1 MSGAWTPVWA
11 IARKELRAYF
21 GSPLALI
28 FIGVFLAATLFLFF
42 WAETFFARNIADV
55 RPLFRWMPVLMI
67 LLVATLTMRQW
78 SEEQRAGTLEML
90 LTLPVST
97 VHLALGKF
105 LAVVILLA
113 TALVLTLSIPV
124 TVELLGDLDWGPAI
138 GGYLGVLLLGSA
150 YAAIGL
156 FVSSRTDNQIVSL
169 ILTVLIGGLLYLVGT
184 ETVTVFVGGGASEIL
199 RAIGSGSRFESIERG
214 VIDVRD
220 VIYYGSVASLF
231 LALNVVSL
239 ETKRWSKGADAAPM
253 RRGAIVVAILIAAN
267 LLVLNVW
274 LFPLSGMRVDL
285 TAQREYSLTA
295 PTMDV
300 ISNLQEPLLLRG
312 YISDRTHPL
321 LEPLIP
327 TIRDLLREYEIASRG
342 RIEAEVVDPRTDEDI
357 EGEANRSYGIES
369 TPFAITERRDSS
381 VVNSYFDILVRYGDQ
396 FVVLNFADLV
406 EVDQSGS
413 DLTVRLRNLEY
424 DLTSAIKKA
433 VSGFQRQDAVF
444 ASLEEPLLLTAYIT
458 EATLPEALKD
468 APANFRAVAGQLAA
482 ESNGKLVVS
491 VVDPDLPDSPLTREQ
506 IQQTQ
511 GIAPSLVALGST
523 DSYYFHMVLTRGPDS
538 ILVYPGGEATAADI
552 RSAIDAGIRRVV
564 PGLLKSIGLWV
575 PPDDPV
581 PGFFGQDVPPISSWS
596 YVHQQLSQNYNMV
609 LADLSQGTA
618 PDVDVLVIVSPRNM
632 APKEVLAIDQFLMR
646 GGSVIVASGSFIV
659 SPIQMGTGIGLE
671 EVKGGLGDMLAS
683 YGVGIGKEMVLDTQ
697 NEQFPIQVRRNVGGV
712 NVLDIERISYPPFV
726 DIRRDGMDTDSPV
739 TANMPAVTLQWASP
753 LLIDG
758 SMASGRDV
766 NVFLRSTRK
775 SWLRA
780 SADVDPDR
788 EEYPVLGFPVEGD
801 QRSYPLAVSIRG
813 SFKSYFSDRPSPF
826 EDDPLGRSGPGL
838 VDQSPES
845 TRLIVF
851 GSSEF
856 LDDII
861 LDLSRSI
868 SADRYL
874 FNLQFLENAVDWALE
889 DEDLLGLRAR
899 GTYTRLLQPLE
910 ESEQTIWEAANYLV
924 ALTALLILGL
934 VWNVRQRGEPAM
946 ALVDP
951 SDEGEDQ
958 DDD

>member
-1 MSGAWTPVWA
+1 MSGTWTPVWA

-21 GSPLALI
+21 GSPLAII

-42 WAETFFARNIADV
+42 WAETFFARNLADV

-90 LTLPVST
+90 LTLPVRT
-97 VHLALGKF
+97 AHLALGKF

-113 TALVLTLSIPV
+113 TALALTLSIPV

-184 ETVTVFVGGGASEIL
+184 ETVTVFVGGGVSEIL

-214 VIDVRD
+214 VIDLRD
-220 VIYYGSVASLF
+220 VIYYGSVAALF

-239 ETKRWSKGADAAPM
+239 EAKRWSRGSDAAPM
-253 RRGAIVVAILIAAN
+253 RRGAVVAAVLITAN

-274 LFPLSGMRVDL
+274 LFPLSGLRVDL
-285 TAQREYSLTA
+285 TAQREYSLTP

-300 ISNLQEPLLLRG
+300 ISNLEEPLLLRG

-321 LEPLIP
+321 LEPLVP
-327 TIRDLLREYEIASRG
+327 TIRDLMREYEIASRG
-342 RIEAEVVDPRTDEDI
+342 RIEAEVLDPRSDEDI

-369 TPFAITERRDSS
+369 TPFAVTERRDSS

-396 FVVLNFADLV
+396 FVVLSFSDLI
-406 EVDQSGS
+406 EVDQSGNDVS
-413 DLTVRLRNLEY
+413 IRLRNLEY
-424 DLTSAIKKA
+424 DLTSAIKKV

-444 ASLEEPLLLTAYIT
+444 AELDAPLLLTAYFT
-458 EATLPEALKD
+458 EQTLPEALSE
-468 APANFRAVAGQLAA
+468 APDHFRRVAAELAA
-482 ESNGKLVVS
+482 DSNGKLVVNMI
-491 VVDPDLPDSPLTREQ
+491 DPDSPDSPITREQ
-506 IQQTQ
+506 IQQSQ
-511 GIAPSLVALGST
+511 GIAPSLVELGST
-523 DSYYFHMVLTRGPDS
+523 DSYYFHMVLQRGDES
-538 ILVYPGGEATAADI
+538 VLVYPGGEVTEADI
-552 RSAIDAGIRRVV
+552 RASIDAGIRRVV
-564 PGLLKSIGLWV
+564 PGLLRSVGLWV
-575 PPDDPV
+575 PPNDPV

-609 LADLSQGTA
+609 LADLSQGEA
-618 PDVDVLVIVSPRNM
+618 PAVDVLVIVSPRNI
-632 APKEVLAIDQFLMR
+632 APKEILAIDQFLMR
-646 GGSVIVASGSFIV
+646 GGSVIIASGNFIV
-659 SPIQMGTGIGLE
+659 SPIQMGTGIGIE
-671 EVKGGLGDMLAS
+671 EVKEGVGEMLAS
-683 YGVGIGKEMVLDTQ
+683 YGVEIGRELVFDTQ
-697 NEQFPIQVRRNVGGV
+697 NEQFPIQVQRRVGGV
-712 NVLDIERISYPPFV
+712 TVLDIQRIAYPPFV
-726 DIRRDGMDTDSPV
+726 DIRRDGMEMESPV

-753 LLIDG
+753 LTIDENKNR
-758 SMASGRDV
+758 GRDV
-766 NVFLRSTRK
+766 EVFLRSSK
-775 SWLRA
+775 ASWLRE
-780 SADVDPDR
+780 SADVDPDM
-788 EEYPVLGFPVEGD
+788 EEYPGVGFPVEGA
-801 QRSYPLAVSIRG
+801 QRSRPLAVTIRG
-813 SFKSYFSDRPSPF
+813 SFKSHFSDRPSPF

-845 TRLIVF
+845 AKLVVF

-861 LDLSRSI
+861 LELSRSI

-874 FNLQFLENAVDWALE
+874 FNLQFIENAVDWALE
-889 DEDLLGLRAR
+889 DDDLLGLRAR

-910 ESEQTIWEAANYLV
+910 ESEQTIWEAANYAV
-924 ALTALLILGL
+924 ALTALLVLGL
-934 VWNVRQRGEPAM
+934 VWNIRQRGEPAM
-946 ALVDP
+946 ALVDA
-951 SDEGEDQ
+951 SDESEAQ
-958 DDD
+958 DDK

>member
-1 MSGAWTPVWA
+1 MSGTWTPVWA

-21 GSPLALI
+21 GSPLAII

-42 WAETFFARNIADV
+42 WAETFFARNLADV

-78 SEEQRAGTLEML
+78 SEEQRAGTLEVL
-90 LTLPVST
+90 LTLPVRT
-97 VHLALGKF
+97 AHLALGKF

-113 TALVLTLSIPV
+113 TALALTLSIPV

-184 ETVTVFVGGGASEIL
+184 ETVTVFVGGGVSEIL

-214 VIDVRD
+214 VIDLRD

-239 ETKRWSKGADAAPM
+239 ETKRWSRGADAAPM
-253 RRGAIVVAILIAAN
+253 RRGAVVAGVLITAN

-274 LFPLSGMRVDL
+274 LFPLSGLRVDL

-300 ISNLQEPLLLRG
+300 ISNLEEPLLLRG

-321 LEPLIP
+321 LEPLVP
-327 TIRDLLREYEIASRG
+327 TIRDLMREYEIASRG
-342 RIEAEVVDPRTDEDI
+342 RIEAEVLDPRSDEDI

-369 TPFAITERRDSS
+369 TPFAVTERRDSS

-396 FVVLNFADLV
+396 FVVLSFSDLI
-406 EVDQSGS
+406 EVDQSGNDVS
-413 DLTVRLRNLEY
+413 IRLRNLEY
-424 DLTSAIKKA
+424 DLTSAIKKV

-444 ASLEEPLLLTAYIT
+444 AELDAPLLLTAYFT
-458 EATLPEALKD
+458 EQTLPEALLE
-468 APANFRAVAGQLAA
+468 APDHFRRVSAELAA
-482 ESNGKLVVS
+482 ESNGKLVVNMI
-491 VVDPDLPDSPLTREQ
+491 DPDSPDSPITREQ
-506 IQQTQ
+506 IQQSQ
-511 GIAPSLVALGST
+511 GIAPSLVELGST
-523 DSYYFHMVLTRGPDS
+523 DSYYFHMVLQRGDES
-538 ILVYPGGEATAADI
+538 VLVYPGGEATEADI
-552 RSAIDAGIRRVV
+552 RASIDAGIRRVV
-564 PGLLKSIGLWV
+564 PGLLKSVGLWV
-575 PPDDPV
+575 PPNDPV

-609 LADLSQGTA
+609 LADLSQGEA
-618 PDVDVLVIVSPRNM
+618 PAVDVMVIVSPRNI
-632 APKEVLAIDQFLMR
+632 APKEILAIDQFLMR
-646 GGSVIVASGSFIV
+646 GGSVIIASGNFIV
-659 SPIQMGTGIGLE
+659 SPIQMGTGIGIE
-671 EVKGGLGDMLAS
+671 EVKEGVGEMLAS
-683 YGVGIGKEMVLDTQ
+683 YGVEIGRELVFDTQ
-697 NEQFPIQVRRNVGGV
+697 NEQFPIQVQRRVGGV
-712 NVLDIERISYPPFV
+712 TVLDIQRIAYPPFV
-726 DIRRDGMDTDSPV
+726 DIRRDGMETESPV

-753 LLIDG
+753 LTIDENKNR
-758 SMASGRDV
+758 GRDV
-766 NVFLRSTRK
+766 EVFLRSSK
-775 SWLRA
+775 ASWLRE
-780 SADVDPDR
+780 SADVDPNM
-788 EEYPVLGFPVEGD
+788 EEYPGVGFPVEGE
-801 QRSYPLAVSIRG
+801 QRARPLAVTIRG
-813 SFKSYFSDRPSPF
+813 SFKSHFSDRPSPF
-826 EDDPLGRSGPGL
+826 ENDPLGRSGPGL

-845 TRLIVF
+845 AKLVVF

-861 LDLSRSI
+861 LELSRSI

-874 FNLQFLENAVDWALE
+874 FNLQFIENAVDWALE
-889 DEDLLGLRAR
+889 DDDLLGLRAR

-910 ESEQTIWEAANYLV
+910 ESEQTIWEAANYAV
-924 ALTALLILGL
+924 ALTALLVLGL
-934 VWNVRQRGEPAM
+934 VWNIRQKGEPAM
-946 ALVDP
+946 ALVDA
-951 SDEGEDQ
+951 SDESEAQ
-958 DDD
+958 DDK

>member
-1 MSGAWTPVWA
+1 MSGFWIPTWA
-11 IARKELRAYF
+11 VARKELRAYF

-55 RPLFRWMPVLMI
+55 RPLFRWMPILMV

-78 SEEQRAGTLEML
+78 SEEQRAGTLEVL
-90 LTLPVST
+90 LTLPVRT
-97 VHLALGKF
+97 THLALGKF
-105 LAVVILLA
+105 VAVVILLA

-138 GGYLGVLLLGSA
+138 GGYLGVLLMGSA

-169 ILTVLIGGLLYLVGT
+169 ILTVLLGGLLYMVGT
-184 ETVTVFVGGGASEIL
+184 ETVTVFAGGGVSEIL
-199 RAIGSGSRFESIERG
+199 RGIGSGSRFESIERG
-214 VIDVRD
+214 VIDLRD
-220 VIYYGSVASLF
+220 IIYYGSIATLF

-239 ETKRWSKGADAAPM
+239 ETKRWSRGADAAPM
-253 RRGAIVVAILIAAN
+253 RRAAVIGAVLIGAN
-267 LLVLNVW
+267 LLLLNVW
-274 LFPLSGMRVDL
+274 LFPLSGLRVDL

-300 ISNLQEPLLLRG
+300 ISNLEEPLLLRG

-321 LEPLIP
+321 LEPLVP
-327 TIRDLLREYEIASRG
+327 TIRDLMREYEIASRG

-424 DLTSAIKKA
+424 DLTGAIKKV

-444 ASLEEPLLLTAYIT
+444 AALEDPLLLTAYIT
-458 EATLPEALKD
+458 EQTLPEALKD
-468 APANFRAVAGQLAA
+468 APANFVTVAQELAA

-538 ILVYPGGEATAADI
+538 VLVYPGGEATAADI

-575 PPDDPV
+575 PPNDPV

-596 YVHQQLSQNYNMV
+596 YVHQQLSQNYTMV

-618 PDVDVLVIVSPRNM
+618 PDVDVLVIVSPRNI

-646 GGSVIVASGSFIV
+646 GGSVIVASGNFIV
-659 SPIQMGTGIGLE
+659 SPIQLGTGIGLE
-671 EVKGGLGDMLAS
+671 EVREGLGDMLAS
-683 YGVGIGKEMVLDTQ
+683 YGVSIGKELVLDTQ
-697 NEQFPIQVRRNVGGV
+697 NEQFPIQVQRNVGGV

-726 DIRRDGMDTDSPV
+726 DIRRDGMNADSPV

-753 LLIDG
+753 LLIDE
-758 SMASGRDV
+758 SMADGRDV
-766 NVFLRSTRK
+766 QVFLRSTRK

-780 SADVDPDR
+780 SVDVDPDR

-801 QRSYPLAVSIRG
+801 QRPYPLAVSIRG

-838 VDQSPES
+838 VEQSPES

-861 LDLSRSI
+861 LDLSRSL

-899 GTYTRLLQPLE
+899 GTYTRLLQPLDD
-910 ESEQTIWEAANYLV
+910 SEQTIWEAANYAV
-924 ALTALLILGL
+924 ALAALILLGL
-934 VWNVRQRGEPAM
+934 VWNIRQRGEEPM
-946 ALVDP
+946 KLVEP
-951 SDEGEDQ
+951 GDEGEAQ
-958 DDD
+958 DGD

>member
-78 SEEQRAGTLEML
+78 SEEQRAGTLEVL
-90 LTLPVST
+90 LTLPVRT
-97 VHLALGKF
+97 AHLALGKF

-214 VIDVRD
+214 VIDLRD
-220 VIYYGSVASLF
+220 VIYYGSVAALF

-239 ETKRWSKGADAAPM
+239 ETKRWSRGSDAAPM
-253 RRGAIVVAILIAAN
+253 RRGAIAAAVLIAAN

-274 LFPLSGMRVDL
+274 LFPLSGLRVDL

-300 ISNLQEPLLLRG
+300 ISNLEEPLLLRG

-327 TIRDLLREYEIASRG
+327 TIRDLMREYEIASRG
-342 RIEAEVVDPRTDEDI
+342 RIEAEVLDPRTDEDI
-357 EGEANRSYGIES
+357 EAEANRSYGIES
-369 TPFAITERRDSS
+369 TPFAVTERRDSS

-396 FVVLNFADLV
+396 FVVLSFADLI
-406 EVDQSGS
+406 EVDQSGNDVS
-413 DLTVRLRNLEY
+413 VRLRNLEY
-424 DLTSAIKKA
+424 DLTSAIKKV

-444 ASLEEPLLLTAYIT
+444 AELDEPLLLTAYVT
-458 EATLPEALKD
+458 EQTLPEALVE
-468 APANFRAVAGQLAA
+468 APGHFARVAAELAA
-482 ESNGKLVVS
+482 ESNGKLVVN
-491 VVDPDLPDSPLTREQ
+491 VVDPDLPDSPITREQ

-511 GIAPSLVALGST
+511 GIAPSLVELGST
-523 DSYYFHMVLTRGPDS
+523 DSYYFHMVLQRGTDS
-538 ILVYPGGEATAADI
+538 VLVYPGGEATEADI

-564 PGLLKSIGLWV
+564 PGLLKSVGLWV
-575 PPDDPV
+575 PPNDPV
-581 PGFFGQDVPPISSWS
+581 PGFFGQDVPPISSWA

-609 LADLSQGTA
+609 LADLSQGVA

-632 APKEVLAIDQFLMR
+632 APKEILAIDQFLMR
-646 GGSVIVASGSFIV
+646 GGSVIIASGSFIV
-659 SPIQMGTGIGLE
+659 SPIQMGTGIGIE
-671 EVKGGLGDMLAS
+671 QVKEGVDDMLAS
-683 YGVGIGKEMVLDTQ
+683 YGVEIGRELVLDTQ
-697 NEQFPIQVRRNVGGV
+697 NEQFPIQVQRRVGGV
-712 NVLDIERISYPPFV
+712 TVLDIERIAYPPFV
-726 DIRRDGMDTDSPV
+726 DIRRDGMDTESPV

-753 LLIDG
+753 LTIDENKNR
-758 SMASGRDV
+758 GRDV
-766 NVFLRSTRK
+766 DVFLRSSRA

-780 SADVDPDR
+780 SAEVNPDM
-788 EEYPVLGFPVEGD
+788 EEYPGVGFPIEGD
-801 QRSYPLAVSIRG
+801 QRSRPLAVTIRG
-813 SFKSYFSDRPSPF
+813 SFESHFSDRPSPF

-845 TRLIVF
+845 AKLVVF

-861 LDLSRSI
+861 LDLSRSV

-874 FNLQFLENAVDWALE
+874 LNLQFIENAVDWALE
-889 DEDLLGLRAR
+889 DDDLLGLRAR

-910 ESEQTIWEAANYLV
+910 ESEQTIWEAANYAI
-924 ALTALLILGL
+924 ALTALLVLGL
-934 VWNVRQRGEPAM
+934 VWNIRQRGEPAM
-946 ALVDP
+946 VLVDR
-951 SDEGEDQ
+951 SDESEAQ
-958 DDD
+958 DDE

>member
-1 MSGAWTPVWA
+1 MSGTWTPVWA

-21 GSPLALI
+21 GSPLAII

-42 WAETFFARNIADV
+42 WAETFFARNLADV

-78 SEEQRAGTLEML
+78 SEEQRAGTLEIL
-90 LTLPVST
+90 LTLPVRT
-97 VHLALGKF
+97 AHLALGKF

-113 TALVLTLSIPV
+113 TALALTLSIPV

-184 ETVTVFVGGGASEIL
+184 ETVTVFVGGGVSEIL

-214 VIDVRD
+214 VIDLRD
-220 VIYYGSVASLF
+220 VVYYGSVAALF

-239 ETKRWSKGADAAPM
+239 ETKRWSRGADAAPM
-253 RRGAIVVAILIAAN
+253 RRGAVVAAVLIAAN

-274 LFPLSGMRVDL
+274 LFPLSGLRVDL

-300 ISNLQEPLLLRG
+300 ISNLEEPLLLRG

-321 LEPLIP
+321 LEPLVP
-327 TIRDLLREYEIASRG
+327 TIRDLMREYEIASRG
-342 RIEAEVVDPRTDEDI
+342 RIEAEVLDPRSDEDI

-369 TPFAITERRDSS
+369 TPFAVTERRDSS

-396 FVVLNFADLV
+396 FVVLSFSDLI
-406 EVDQSGS
+406 EVDQSGNDVS
-413 DLTVRLRNLEY
+413 IRLRNLEY
-424 DLTSAIKKA
+424 DLTSAIKKV

-444 ASLEEPLLLTAYIT
+444 AELDAPLLLTAYFT
-458 EATLPEALKD
+458 EQTLPEALSE
-468 APANFRAVAGQLAA
+468 APDHFRRVAAELAA
-482 ESNGKLVVS
+482 ESNGKLVVNMI
-491 VVDPDLPDSPLTREQ
+491 DPDSPDSPITREQ
-506 IQQTQ
+506 IQQSQ
-511 GIAPSLVALGST
+511 GIAPSLVELGST
-523 DSYYFHMVLTRGPDS
+523 DSYYFHMVLQRGDES
-538 ILVYPGGEATAADI
+538 VLIYPGGEATEADI
-552 RSAIDAGIRRVV
+552 RASIDAGIRRVV
-564 PGLLKSIGLWV
+564 PGLLKSVGLWV
-575 PPDDPV
+575 PPNDPV

-609 LADLSQGTA
+609 LADLSQGEA
-618 PDVDVLVIVSPRNM
+618 PAVDVLVIVSPRNI
-632 APKEVLAIDQFLMR
+632 APKEILAIDQFLMR
-646 GGSVIVASGSFIV
+646 GGSVIIASGNFIV
-659 SPIQMGTGIGLE
+659 SPIQMGTGIGIE
-671 EVKGGLGDMLAS
+671 EVKEGVGEMLAS
-683 YGVGIGKEMVLDTQ
+683 YGVEIGRELVFDTQ
-697 NEQFPIQVRRNVGGV
+697 NEQFPIQVQRRVGGV
-712 NVLDIERISYPPFV
+712 TVLDIQRIAYPPFV
-726 DIRRDGMDTDSPV
+726 DIRRDGMEMESPV

-753 LLIDG
+753 LTIDENKNR
-758 SMASGRDV
+758 GRDV
-766 NVFLRSTRK
+766 EVFLRSSK
-775 SWLRA
+775 ASWLRE
-780 SADVDPDR
+780 SADVDPDM
-788 EEYPVLGFPVEGD
+788 EEYPGVGFPVEGA
-801 QRSYPLAVSIRG
+801 QRSRPLAVTIRG
-813 SFKSYFSDRPSPF
+813 SFKSHFSDRPSPF

-845 TRLIVF
+845 AKLIVF

-861 LDLSRSI
+861 LELSRSI

-874 FNLQFLENAVDWALE
+874 FNLQFIENAVDWALE
-889 DEDLLGLRAR
+889 DDDLLGLRAR

-910 ESEQTIWEAANYLV
+910 ESEQTIWEAANYAV
-924 ALTALLILGL
+924 ALTALLVLGL
-934 VWNVRQRGEPAM
+934 VWNIRQRGEPAM
-946 ALVDP
+946 ALVDA
-951 SDEGEDQ
+951 SDESEAQ
-958 DDD
+958 DDK

>member
-1 MSGAWTPVWA
+1 M
-11 IARKELRAYF
+11 
-21 GSPLALI
+21 
-28 FIGVFLAATLFLFF
+28 
-42 WAETFFARNIADV
+42 
-55 RPLFRWMPVLMI
+55 
-67 LLVATLTMRQW
+67 
-78 SEEQRAGTLEML
+78 
-90 LTLPVST
+90 
-97 VHLALGKF
+97 
-105 LAVVILLA
+105 
-113 TALVLTLSIPV
+113 
-124 TVELLGDLDWGPAI
+124 
-138 GGYLGVLLLGSA
+138 
-150 YAAIGL
+150 
-156 FVSSRTDNQIVSL
+156 
-169 ILTVLIGGLLYLVGT
+169 
-184 ETVTVFVGGGASEIL
+184 
-199 RAIGSGSRFESIERG
+199 
-214 VIDVRD
+214 
-220 VIYYGSVASLF
+220 
-231 LALNVVSL
+231 
-239 ETKRWSKGADAAPM
+239 
-253 RRGAIVVAILIAAN
+253 
-267 LLVLNVW
+267 
-274 LFPLSGMRVDL
+274 
-285 TAQREYSLTA
+285 
-295 PTMDV
+295 
-300 ISNLQEPLLLRG
+300 
-312 YISDRTHPL
+312 
-321 LEPLIP
+321 
-327 TIRDLLREYEIASRG
+327 
-342 RIEAEVVDPRTDEDI
+342 VDPRTDEDI

-458 EATLPEALKD
+458 EATLPETLKD

-646 GGSVIVASGSFIV
+646 GGSVIVATGSFIV

-671 EVKGGLGDMLAS
+671 EVKEGLGDMLAS

-753 LLIDG
+753 LLIDQ

-766 NVFLRSTRK
+766 SVFLRSTRK
-775 SWLRA
+775 SWLRP
-780 SADVDPDR
+780 SVDVDPDM

-899 GTYTRLLQPLE
+899 GTYTRLLQPLD

>member
-90 LTLPVST
+90 LTLPVRT
-97 VHLALGKF
+97 AHLALGKF

-184 ETVTVFVGGGASEIL
+184 ETVTVFLGGGASEIL

-214 VIDVRD
+214 VIDLRD
-220 VIYYGSVASLF
+220 VIYYGSVAALF

-239 ETKRWSKGADAAPM
+239 ETKRWSRGADAAPM
-253 RRGAIVVAILIAAN
+253 RRGAIAAAVLIAVN

-274 LFPLSGMRVDL
+274 LFPLSGLRVDL

-300 ISNLQEPLLLRG
+300 ISNLEEPLLLRG

-327 TIRDLLREYEIASRG
+327 TIRDLMREYEIASRG
-342 RIEAEVVDPRTDEDI
+342 RIEAEVLDPRTDEEI
-357 EGEANRSYGIES
+357 EAEANRSYGIES
-369 TPFAITERRDSS
+369 TPFAVTERRDSS

-396 FVVLNFADLV
+396 FVVLSFADLI
-406 EVDQSGS
+406 EVDQSGNDVS
-413 DLTVRLRNLEY
+413 VRLRNLEY
-424 DLTSAIKKA
+424 DLTSAIKKV

-444 ASLEEPLLLTAYIT
+444 AALDEPLILTAYIT
-458 EATLPEALKD
+458 EQTLPEALVE
-468 APANFRAVAGQLAA
+468 APGHFARVAAELAA
-482 ESNGKLVVS
+482 ESNGKLIVN
-491 VVDPDLPDSPLTREQ
+491 VVDPDSPGSPITREQ
-506 IQQTQ
+506 IQQSQ
-511 GIAPSLVALGST
+511 GIAPSLVELGST
-523 DSYYFHMVLTRGPDS
+523 DSYYFHMVLHRGDEG
-538 ILVYPGGEATAADI
+538 ILIYPGGEATEADI
-552 RSAIDAGIRRVV
+552 RASIDAGIRRVV
-564 PGLLKSIGLWV
+564 PGLLKSVGLWV
-575 PPDDPV
+575 PPNDPV
-581 PGFFGQDVPPISSWS
+581 TGMFGQDVPPISSWS

-609 LADLSQGTA
+609 LADLSQGEA
-618 PDVDVLVIVSPRNM
+618 PAVDVLVIVSPRDM
-632 APKEVLAIDQFLMR
+632 APKEILAIDQFLMR
-646 GGSVIVASGSFIV
+646 GGSVIIASGNFIV
-659 SPIQMGTGIGLE
+659 SPIQLGTGIGIE
-671 EVKGGLGDMLAS
+671 EVKEGVGDMLAS
-683 YGVGIGKEMVLDTQ
+683 YGVEIGRELVLDAQ
-697 NEQFPIQVRRNVGGV
+697 NEQFPIQVQRRVGGV
-712 NVLDIERISYPPFV
+712 TVLDIERIAYPPFV
-726 DIRRDGMDTDSPV
+726 DIRRDGMDTESPV

-753 LLIDG
+753 LTIDENKNR
-758 SMASGRDV
+758 GRDV
-766 NVFLRSTRK
+766 GVFLRSSGA
-775 SWLRA
+775 SWLRE
-780 SADVDPDR
+780 SAEVDPDM
-788 EEYPVLGFPVEGD
+788 EEYPGIGFPIEGD
-801 QRSYPLAVSIRG
+801 QRSRPLAVTIRG
-813 SFKSYFSDRPSPF
+813 AFTSYFSDRPSPF

-845 TRLIVF
+845 AKLVVF

-861 LDLSRSI
+861 LDLSRSV

-874 FNLQFLENAVDWALE
+874 LNLQFIENAVDWALE
-889 DEDLLGLRAR
+889 DDDLLGLRAR

-910 ESEQTIWEAANYLV
+910 ESEQTIWEAANYAI
-924 ALTALLILGL
+924 ALTALLVLGL
-934 VWNVRQRGEPAM
+934 VWNIRQRGEPAM
-946 ALVDP
+946 VLVDA
-951 SDEGEDQ
+951 SDESEAQ
-958 DDD
+958 DDE